1 MVWSCGLKRS
11 WMVVVETW
19 RSCCLFKKERKKER
33 FGKELLRGRGGLGG
47 EDFSRMRSIDTRD
60 DQMVESDWET
70 WRGLWCVMRCYW
82 RLCNETKIDHFI
94 CFWLMVYVTWG
105 MSHMWDERV
114 FLWQVLH
121 FLRFLTPHFYIMF
134 FGLSWQVF
142 FRVIHNKLCFKF
154 FFDMIWNI

>member
-1 MVWSCGLKRS
+1 
-11 WMVVVETW
+11 MVVVETW

-33 FGKELLRGRGGLGG
+33 FGKELLRGGGLGG

-114 FLWQVLH
+114 FFMTSFTLFTLFDTTFLH
-121 FLRFLTPHFYIMF
+121 HVFWVILT
-134 FGLSWQVF
+134 GVF
-142 FRVIHNKLCFKF
+142 RIIHNKLC
-154 FFDMIWNI
+154 